1 MIDEASDGAR
11 GSAAD
16 SAADARRA
24 EIAGWF
30 RYQAAAS
37 GAMGS
42 ALYEILLGAL
52 AERVEL
58 GDIDDL
64 LGLDRDWRFGDAQP
78 LRIVGAAHR
87 LALSGRAPAL
97 ASHFPSCRPRVDEAP
112 AAGPDRNT
120 ERISAHELAQLAVD
134 ALRAHPEVLADYL
147 ARAVQTNEVARS
159 GGLILGINAVAARF
173 GLPICLVE
181 IGTSAGLNLRLDRF
195 AYSSG
200 ASAPL
205 GDPTSTLRFDDLW
218 AGPFPAAAP
227 IRVERRIGLDPH
239 PGDVSDPE
247 QVERL
252 CSYVWPDQLLRLDRL
267 ARAVEIAQA
276 TPAEMVDTA
285 QPSAW
290 LRSAL
295 PERSA
300 GTAWVI
306 QHSIVWQYVDKIER
320 MAITEAIEAAA
331 ESATEDRP
339 IAWVSYEPDDRHPT
353 RAIIRLRTWPGG
365 HEELIAHA
373 DYHGRW
379 FHLPG

>member
-1 MIDEASDGAR
+1 MSDV
-11 GSAAD
+11 AA

-42 ALYEILLGAL
+42 VLYEVLLGSL
-52 AERVEL
+52 AERTER

-64 LGLDRDWRFGDAQP
+64 LGLERDWRFGDAQP

-87 LALSGRAPAL
+87 LALSGQAPAL
-97 ASHFPSCRPRVDEAP
+97 AEHLPSCNPSGGES
-112 AAGPDRNT
+112 GPLAMDPTKRL
-120 ERISAHELAQLAVD
+120 RAHDLAQLAID
-134 ALRAHPEVLADYL
+134 ALRAHPTVLADYL
-147 ARAVQTNEVARS
+147 NRAVQTNEVARS
-159 GGLILGINAVAARF
+159 GGLILGLNAVAAQF
-173 GLPICLVE
+173 GLPITLVE
-181 IGTSAGLNLRLDRF
+181 IGTSAGLNLRLDRY
-195 AYSSG
+195 AYTSG
-200 ASAPL
+200 GSAPL
-205 GDPTSTLRFDDLW
+205 GDPESTLRFADLW
-218 AGPFPAAAP
+218 RGPFPVAATVE
-227 IRVERRIGLDPH
+227 VERRVGLDPH
-239 PGDVSDPE
+239 PGDLADPE

-252 CSYVWPDQLLRLDRL
+252 RSYVWPDQLLRLDRL
-267 ARAVEIAQA
+267 SRAVEISKA
-276 TPAEMVDTA
+276 TSAEMIETA

-290 LRSAL
+290 LKQAL
-295 PERSA
+295 PDRPPGSV
-300 GTAWVI
+300 WLI

-320 MAITEAIEAAA
+320 MAITEAIEGAA
-331 ESATEDRP
+331 ESATADRP